1 MATIPRTVSSPLTE
15 KQMVMGLKNHYNQK
29 EERLSQLKVQVEI
42 VQSTIQKRFQY
53 LHLKDKENTSIKPI
67 VSSRDWEQFTYFSQ
81 QLTQL
86 SNNLRGLVSDEGQ
99 EQRHLDYIKA
109 YAHHCC
115 KKDNPDF
122 VTKIQELEGMHS
134 ANCLQKE
141 ELENCINRAIQHLFK
156 IKKVAHGDLYGK
168 KMQDDGNGQSIKVN
182 FIKEGPIKAPL
193 QERNK

>member
-1 MATIPRTVSSPLTE
+1 MKICSLTS
-15 KQMVMGLKNHYNQK
+15 GLKMRFYDAEDQ
-29 EERLSQLKVQVEI
+29 QAYQ
-42 VQSTIQKRFQY
+42 FQY